1 MNIRELSRI
10 TGIAERQIRYLIAE
24 GFIPSPQG
32 GRANADYGENHVA
45 GIRRY
50 MRLREVGF
58 PPAAIKVL
66 LEAREGA
73 PFVVAPGVTLVTDAA
88 LLGSGK
94 DPAPLAR
101 RIEMLLEE
109 LLKGGTNEK
118 AAGPR
123 RRQSD

>member
-1 MNIRELSRI
+1 
-10 TGIAERQIRYLIAE
+10 
-24 GFIPSPQG
+24 
-32 GRANADYGENHVA
+32 
-45 GIRRY
+45 
-50 MRLREVGF
+50 MRLRDLGF

-73 PFVVAPGVTLVTDAA
+73 PFVVAPGVTLVIDAT

-101 RIEMLLEE
+101 RVQTLLEE
-109 LLKGGTNEK
+109 LLKDGANAK

-123 RRQSD
+123 RR